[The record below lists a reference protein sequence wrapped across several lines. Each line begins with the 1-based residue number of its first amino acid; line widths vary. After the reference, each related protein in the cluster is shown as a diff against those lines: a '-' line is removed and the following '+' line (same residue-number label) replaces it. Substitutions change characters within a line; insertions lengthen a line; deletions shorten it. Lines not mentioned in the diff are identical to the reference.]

1 MGTYSFI
8 LWPALHQGTE
18 LTELRTKFDF
28 ELNLRNAKSSYQSVP
43 TRDQGVWENRLIQ
56 AFRRLPYHAS
66 GNRIKYDGM
75 DYDVVIRLTLKSVAD
90 NIDCVQ
96 TDYRTILK
104 SIIGERASTVAF
116 TSTDD
121 GFDLQ
126 FSTIDADECVFA
138 ALIKTTV
145 H

>member
-1 MGTYSFI
+1 MF
-8 LWPALHQGTE
+8 WPALHRGSE
-18 LTELRTKFDF
+18 LTELLTKFDF
-28 ELNLRNAKSSYQSVP
+28 ELNLRKAKSNYQSVP
-43 TRDQGVWENRLIQ
+43 TRDQGVWENRLLQ

-90 NIDCVQ
+90 NIACVK

-104 SIIGERASTVAF
+104 SIIGERAVTVAF

-126 FSTIDADECVFA
+126 FSTIDADGCIFA
-138 ALIKTTV
+138 ALIKTTAN
-145 H
+145 